1 MNTKTLFSKKGY
13 QYSIVINRYGLAFQ
27 NETSSRPIC
36 LLDDERWVCECP
48 ESLPRYIKEAMY
60 TLLIKLGKAQL
71 EDQVNLFNS

>member
-1 MNTKTLFSKKGY
+1 MNTKTLFSKKSY

-27 NETSSRPIC
+27 NETNSRPIC
-36 LLDDERWVCECP
+36 LLDNKSWACECP

-60 TLLIKLGKAQL
+60 DLLIKLGKAQL

>member
-1 MNTKTLFSKKGY
+1 MKTKTLFSKTGC

-27 NETSSRPIC
+27 NETGTQTIC
-36 LLDDERWVCECP
+36 LLDNERWACECP

-60 TLLIKLGKAQL
+60 DLLKKLGKAQL